1 MDIEIASPSAKMSES
16 GSSLLRLIQNNDTAR
31 LDLLVRESL
40 QNCLDAG
47 NKTSAAVNVEFITGS
62 TETEKI
68 GSFFHGIKDR
78 LKAQCG

>member
-1 MDIEIASPSAKMSES
+1 MQIEIASPYDKMSES

-47 NKTSAAVNVEFITGS
+47 DRTSKSVKVQYVSLFICYL
-62 TETEKI
+62 I
-68 GSFFHGIKDR
+68 GM
-78 LKAQCG
+78 LYLP